1 VKPLAVSN
9 FFLGFFSFKRYNRVK
24 KGGKVKYLL
33 LLIATS
39 LVLSLAMDHEA
50 IYAGEAIEATTAN
63 FSDAMETSAIL
74 EGIYPIEPGMKALG
88 RAITVYVAPGDWTK
102 VVEAIDLAGKGQI
115 LVVDASGI
123 GPAVWG
129 ELATISAIERGL
141 AGVIINGGLRDVEE
155 IRKLG
160 FPVFAKLSMP
170 NAGTPRGLGEI
181 GVPLKI
187 GSTTIY
193 SGDWII
199 ADDNGVVCVPK
210 KSFEVV
216 STRAKTIA
224 QQAQRLKEKIL
235 GGSTLAREMARDR
248 IIKEVKAL
256 QQEIRNLEILASEDE
271 KQVQALELMRNHY
284 RALTERLPD
293 GIMMTTMEGKVLISN
308 KAYRDMIGYTLEELD
323 NITNQ
328 QITPKKWH
336 EAEKGFLSLASKES
350 YVYFEKEYIK
360 KDGKVFPV
368 AITGWVI
375 KDGKGEPI
383 GIGSFVEDI
392 GRRKQ

>member
-1 VKPLAVSN
+1 
-9 FFLGFFSFKRYNRVK
+9 
-24 KGGKVKYLL
+24 VKYLL
-33 LLIATS
+33 LLIAAS
-39 LVLSLAMDHEA
+39 LALSLAMDNGA
-50 IYAGEAIEATTAN
+50 IYAGEAIEPTTAD
-63 FSDAMETSAIL
+63 FSDAMETSATL
-74 EGIYPIEPGMKALG
+74 DGIYPIEPGMKASG
-88 RAITVYVAPGDWTK
+88 QAITVYAAPGDWTK
-102 VVEAIDLAGKGQI
+102 VVEAIDLAEKGQI

-141 AGVIINGGLRDVEE
+141 GGVVINGGLRDAEE

-160 FPVFAKLSMP
+160 LPVFAKLTMP
-170 NAGTPRGLGEI
+170 NVGISRGLGEI
-181 GVPLKI
+181 GTPLKI
-187 GSTTIY
+187 GNATIY

-210 KSFEVV
+210 NSFEVV

-271 KQVQALELMRNHY
+271 KHVQALELMGNHY
-284 RALTERLPD
+284 RAVVERLPD
-293 GIMMTTMEGKVLISN
+293 GVMMTTMEGKVLISN
-308 KAYRDMIGYTLEELD
+308 KAFGDMLGYSVEELD

-375 KDGKGEPI
+375 KGGNGEPA

-392 GRRKQ
+392 SRRKQ

>member
-1 VKPLAVSN
+1 
-9 FFLGFFSFKRYNRVK
+9 VK

-33 LLIATS
+33 LLIAASLALS
-39 LVLSLAMDHEA
+39 LVMENGA
-50 IYAGEAIEATTAN
+50 IYAGEAIEATTAD
-63 FSDAMETSAIL
+63 FSDAMETSATL
-74 EGIYPIEPGMKALG
+74 DSIYPIVPGMKASG
-88 RAITVYVAPGDWTK
+88 QAITVYAVPGDWTK
-102 VVEAIDLAGKGQI
+102 VVEAIDLAEKGQI

-129 ELATISAIERGL
+129 ELTTISAIERGL
-141 AGVIINGGLRDVEE
+141 AGVVINGGLRDVEE
-155 IRKLG
+155 IRRLG
-160 FPVFAKLSMP
+160 FPVFAKLTMP
-170 NAGTPRGLGEI
+170 NAGSPRGLGEI
-181 GVPLKI
+181 GTPLKI

-193 SGDWII
+193 RGDWII

-216 STRAKTIA
+216 SIRAKTIA
-224 QQAQRLKEKIL
+224 QQAERLKEKIL
-235 GGSTLAREMARDR
+235 GGSTLAREITRDR

-256 QQEIRNLEILASEDE
+256 QQEIRNLEILASEDA
-271 KQVQALELMRNHY
+271 KHVQALELMGNHY
-284 RALTERLPD
+284 RAVVERLPD
-293 GIMMTTMEGKVLISN
+293 GVVMTTMEGKVLVSN
-308 KAYRDMIGYTLEELD
+308 KAFGDMLGYTVEELD

-336 EAEKGFLSLASKES
+336 EAEKEFLSLASKES

-375 KDGKGEPI
+375 KGGKGEPA